1 MLEKTRKKIQRK
13 IRIRTKV
20 YGTSIRPR
28 LAIFVSNKH
37 IVAQMIDDQAG
48 KTLGYVTDQV
58 ITEKKNKS
66 EKAHIIGLKISEIA
80 KKKKI
85 SEVVFDRGGKLYH
98 GRVKA
103 LADGAREGGLKF

>member
-1 MLEKTRKKIQRK
+1 MLEKTRKRIQRK

-28 LAIFVSNKH
+28 LAVFVSNKH
-37 IVAQMIDDQAG
+37 IVAQIIDDQAG
-48 KTLGYVTDQV
+48 KTLGYITDQA
-58 ITEKKNKS
+58 ITEKKTKS
-66 EKAHIIGLKISEIA
+66 EKAHIVGLKISEIA

-98 GRVKA
+98 GRVKT